1 MSPNYETGGDL
12 TRHKS
17 IYHDLY
23 QPSQV
28 RVPSSEL
35 ALVRFWPQLA
45 SEVLPASFV
54 PFFWERYSSEAE
66 EPSWL
71 VWACSLCQ

>member
-1 MSPNYETGGDL
+1 MSPKYETEGDL

-35 ALVRFWPQLA
+35 ALVRFVGRIVRLRSDRA
-45 SEVLPASFV
+45 ISRGAVAMLSSFV
-54 PFFWERYSSEAE
+54 AQPHR
-66 EPSWL
+66 L
-71 VWACSLCQ
+71 R